1 MPKNFSMKIILY
13 TLPVS
18 LLVAYSQIV
27 IKWRSGQL
35 SLDIQNQ
42 LFMSKVLSYLSDKFI
57 LSAYAAALLGS
68 FAWLV
73 VVTKLPLSIGF
84 PVYIGITFLI
94 VILGSWLILGEQL
107 TVIKLISALTIFI
120 GIVIGASE

>member
-1 MPKNFSMKIILY
+1 MKIILY

-27 IKWRSGQL
+27 IKWRAKEL
-35 SLDIQNQ
+35 SLDIHNQ
-42 LFMSKVLSYLSDKFI
+42 LFFNKVLSYLSDKFI
-57 LSAYAAALLGS
+57 FSAYLAALLGS

-84 PVYIGITFLI
+84 PIYIGITFLL
-94 VILGSWLILGEQL
+94 VILGSWLMLGEQL
-107 TVIKLISALTIFI
+107 TAVKLISVITIFI
-120 GIVIGASE
+120 GIAIGASE